1 MTTLHTVNKHSLNSD
16 LLTSCLRVA
25 RGGDCILLIEDGIY
39 NVRTLEDLAARQGC
53 ELSGL
58 QCCVLHDD
66 LTARG
71 LAEKD
76 LPAFISAVDQ
86 AGFVAL
92 ACAHRQSVHWF

>member
-39 NVRTLEDLAARQGC
+39 NARTLEDLAARQGC

-76 LPAFISAVDQ
+76 LPDFISAVDQ

-92 ACAHRQSVHWF
+92 ASAHRQSVHWF

>member
-16 LLTSCLRVA
+16 LLSSCLRVA
-25 RGGDCILLIEDGIY
+25 RSGDCILLIEDGIY
-39 NVRTLEDLAARQGC
+39 NVRTLADVAAGQGC
-53 ELSGL
+53 ELSAL
-58 QCCVLHDD
+58 QCCVLRDD

-71 LAEKD
+71 LDESA
-76 LPAFISAVDQ
+76 LPDFIAAVDH

>member
-76 LPAFISAVDQ
+76 LPDFISAVDQ

>member
-1 MTTLHTVNKHSLNSD
+1 MTTLHTVNKQSLNSD

-39 NVRTLEDLAARQGC
+39 NARTLEDLAARQGC

-76 LPAFISAVDQ
+76 LPDFISAVDQ

>member
-16 LLTSCLRVA
+16 LLSSCLRVA
-25 RGGDCILLIEDGIY
+25 RSGDCILLIEDGIY
-39 NVRTLEDLAARQGC
+39 NVRTLSDVAAGQGC
-53 ELSGL
+53 ELSEL
-58 QCCVLHDD
+58 QCCVLRDD

-71 LAEKD
+71 LDESA
-76 LPAFISAVDQ
+76 LPDFIAAVDH